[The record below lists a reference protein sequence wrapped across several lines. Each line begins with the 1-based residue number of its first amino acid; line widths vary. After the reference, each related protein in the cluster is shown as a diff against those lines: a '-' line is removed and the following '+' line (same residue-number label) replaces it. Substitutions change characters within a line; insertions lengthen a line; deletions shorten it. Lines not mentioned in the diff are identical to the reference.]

1 MDPRTLSALYGLKWN
16 PFLNDIPIEALCKT
30 PRIDHFAWR
39 VEDLVMHGGF
49 ALVTGDPGA
58 GKSTVLRL
66 LAERLAGLRDVVVG
80 ELTRPQSRVTDF
92 YRELGDLFG
101 LAVSTSNRWGAYKT
115 VRAKWQAHIQQTLF
129 RPVLLVD
136 EAQEMPPLLLAE
148 LRLLG
153 STKLDTC
160 TIVTVVL
167 CGDRRLEEKLRTQ
180 ELLPVDSRI
189 RTRLVL
195 DAGGGTDAVEAATDD
210 PERVLGGEEQD
221 AAGAQGGEAAQARRA
236 RRDGDGHVEREKRLA
251 ALRLAPDDADGFV
264 APQVLDEPAP
274 LGWARIEVRGA
285 RDRQR
290 CRRCHRR
297 VDDGV
302 LRAGVGVARA
312 GRCSA
317 PAISR

>member
-16 PFLNDIPIEALCKT
+16 PFLNDIPVEALCKT

-80 ELTRPQSRVTDF
+80 EVTRPQSRVTDF

-195 DAGGGTDAVEAATDD
+195 DAETPETLGTML
-210 PERVLGGEEQD
+210 RHILD
-221 AAGAQGGEAAQARRA
+221 AAGNPALMTDELQRTLCEHAAGNRRVLMGLCA
-236 RRDGDGHVEREKRLA
+236 DALALGVVNNAKRL
-251 ALRLAPDDADGFV
+251 
-264 APQVLDEPAP
+264 DEGLYLEMA
-274 LGWARIEVRGA
+274 GA
-285 RDRQR
+285 E
-290 CRRCHRR
+290 HRP
-297 VDDGV
+297 
-302 LRAGVGVARA
+302 ARA
-312 GRCSA
+312 KPM
-317 PAISR
+317 PARSKPSSTRR